1 MASLLPKGVGSTG
14 FQKALAG
21 FRAAVGNQWVLDSEQ
36 DRASYID
43 PYALGDGMD
52 HDCSAIVAPA
62 SVEEV
67 QAIVRVANETK
78 VALWPVG
85 RGKNLGYGAASP
97 AEKGDVILDLSRM
110 NRVLEVNDKQ
120 AYCLLEPGVGY
131 FDLFRHLKEN
141 NHPLWM
147 SVPGNSWG
155 SVIGN
160 ALDRGIGYTPYGDH
174 CEQICGMEVVL
185 PDGSVVRTGMGAMQG
200 SAGWQAYKY
209 GYGPGW
215 DQMFMQS
222 NLGVVTKAGVWLQP
236 EPEMTAKIE
245 LALPN
250 FDDAAWAID
259 ILCDLRRRDVIQ
271 HNIVFGS
278 PVRGLHHVATGGLVR
293 RPRAL
298 PILVSETMMKKLG
311 LGWWNAKISL
321 FGHEGTVTAQVD
333 LIRKLFEPKLGRRWN
348 SSCGRRAIRE
358 KSAQGVPTTMGL
370 QCVNWY
376 GGRGGHLSFA
386 PVLPQ
391 DGTLAFNYAK
401 KIKAYYEEIG
411 QDYYA
416 SFTIGRR
423 HINNVSL
430 ILYNRDE
437 PEMVAR
443 ADKLYRHLLAEAA
456 PGLRRISRPYLLH
469 GCCGG
474 HLQFRG
480 GALRGSTTREGRAR
494 SQQHHRARPQRHR
507 HPPLSIGRTP
517 MKLRDRP
524 CRWPGLQRC
533 WRHPAGGEMSLLRPR
548 EALVPDRRRAV
559 RVGIAQR
566 GRTPVRTGMRFLP
579 CRQKHRRDDAGRRL
593 ARTRPS

>member
-21 FRAAVGNQWVLDSEQ
+21 FRAAIGNQWVLDSEE

-43 PYALGDGMD
+43 PYAMGDGLD

-67 QAIVRVANETK
+67 QAIVRVANEIK

-278 PVRGLHHVATGGLVR
+278 PVRAASTMSQRADWYDGPG
-293 RPRAL
+293 AL
-298 PILVSETMMKKLG
+298 PDSVSETMMKKLG

-333 LIRKLFEPKLGRRWN
+333 LIRKLFEPKLGRPLEFELWKK
-348 SSCGRRAIRE
+348 GDPEE

-456 PGLRRISRPYLLH
+456 SQGFAEYRGHISYMDAVAETYSF
-469 GCCGG
+469 G
-474 HLQFRG
+474 G
-480 GALRGSTTREGRAR
+480 GALRRLNDKVKAALDPNNIIAPGRNGIGTRR
-494 SQQHHRARPQRHR
+494 
-507 HPPLSIGRTP
+507 
-517 MKLRDRP
+517 
-524 CRWPGLQRC
+524 
-533 WRHPAGGEMSLLRPR
+533 
-548 EALVPDRRRAV
+548 
-559 RVGIAQR
+559 
-566 GRTPVRTGMRFLP
+566 
-579 CRQKHRRDDAGRRL
+579 
-593 ARTRPS
+593 